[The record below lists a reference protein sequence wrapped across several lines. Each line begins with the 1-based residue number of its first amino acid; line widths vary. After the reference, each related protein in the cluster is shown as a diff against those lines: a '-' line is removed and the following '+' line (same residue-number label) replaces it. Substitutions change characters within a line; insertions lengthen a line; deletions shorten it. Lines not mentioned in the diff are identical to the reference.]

1 MTLTCSVQNN
11 ILSNIVPIPIGR
23 ALLTIPLL
31 ALVAFFFFLLLS
43 FLRHPQRDARENP
56 VGRKEQIE
64 KVQEKQQDEKG
75 SRKSP
80 KPRRIK
86 RDG

>member
-1 MTLTCSVQNN
+1 MTLTCRAQRN
-11 ILSNIVPIPIGR
+11 IPSNIVSIAAGR
-23 ALLTIPLL
+23 ALLTVPLL
-31 ALVAFFFFLLLS
+31 ALVAFFLLLLLS

-56 VGRKEQIE
+56 IHRKEQIE
-64 KVQEKQQDEKG
+64 KVQDKQKDEKG

-86 RDG
+86 RNG